1 MAFRDFRETGQF
13 YESLQLQLLFSAR
26 ETKAI
31 LVTYKC
37 KTLITLTPA
46 FWPKKK
52 RLKDCDEH
60 THSFQTAA
68 LIHEI
73 HVIHHIY
80 TYLQSHLIKG
90 LYEPIPLIQKNN
102 RIEHLTLR
110 K

>member
-1 MAFRDFRETGQF
+1 MAFRDFRETDQF

-26 ETKAI
+26 ETKAT
-31 LVTYKC
+31 LVIYKC

-60 THSFQTAA
+60 THSFPTA
-68 LIHEI
+68 
-73 HVIHHIY
+73 
-80 TYLQSHLIKG
+80 HLIKG
-90 LYEPIPLIQKNN
+90 LYEPIPLIQKND